1 MSDFNSDDEDFV
13 HRGIILDGGSGS
25 NGYTTA
31 RTESFHFGTK
41 GEFSKVIARE
51 ETENHVF
58 SEEGRGGARNAC
70 KDRGIKRSK
79 DSVRTGPT
87 GGGGGGGVTEERKSG
102 GG

>member
-13 HRGIILDGGSGS
+13 HREIILDGGS

-31 RTESFHFGTK
+31 RTESFDFGTK
-41 GEFSKVIARE
+41 GEFSKVITRE
-51 ETENHVF
+51 EAGNHVF
-58 SEEGRGGARNAC
+58 SEEGRDGARNAC
-70 KDRGIKRSK
+70 KDRGIERSK
-79 DSVRTGPT
+79 DSVRTGPS